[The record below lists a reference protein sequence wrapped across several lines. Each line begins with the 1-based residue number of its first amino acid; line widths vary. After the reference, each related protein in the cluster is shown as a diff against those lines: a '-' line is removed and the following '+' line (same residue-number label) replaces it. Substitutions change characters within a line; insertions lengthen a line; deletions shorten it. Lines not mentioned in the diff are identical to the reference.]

1 MARPIK
7 ETPILFGEDAR
18 RFEERMKEKRRETSE
33 QRAKRLKDYE
43 LAMKIFNRQLI
54 ETTYEMRKLD
64 TSEKIESFDCGDTD
78 LNDFILNESFLYRE
92 ALLAVS
98 YVLENKVNQRSVAYF
113 SLAND
118 RISLSD
124 FENKTEFNRFRKH
137 RFVNE
142 KRLKSYPAAKIC
154 RLGVDLSVKGQSIG
168 SFLLNFIK
176 SYFIIENKTGCR
188 FLTVDAYAAAVPFYM
203 KNGFVPLNDEAVD
216 SATRLLYFDL
226 NDIVK

>member
-1 MARPIK
+1 M
-7 ETPILFGEDAR
+7 D
-18 RFEERMKEKRRETSE
+18 
-33 QRAKRLKDYE
+33 
-43 LAMKIFNRQLI
+43 RQLI

-203 KNGFVPLNDEAVD
+203 KNGFVPLNDEDVD

-226 NDIVK
+226 NDICLLYTSDAADD